1 MTQGQMP
8 TSSMQDMYNQ
18 SPSGAMSSLGM
29 GPRQQFPY
37 GASYD
42 RRWVFPKMKMRWLIR
57 HCAFR
62 NRNWGEGPCP
72 QATSTAV
79 FLLANARKH
88 KLEICQGWAGQGTS
102 LLPKIARAKVVPGTL
117 STPRPPPQGPCVTP
131 AVTSVPA
138 FLPTGRG
145 LGSGATL
152 GCQQARQQWVL
163 GNVFQA
169 LFFQVFPLSPE
180 DVLNWEGV
188 LCSLINIS
196 DKSQGNLFF
205 PRDIPLILKWQVR
218 MHYWSRLF

>member
-1 MTQGQMP
+1 MTY
-8 TSSMQDMYNQ
+8 SK
-18 SPSGAMSSLGM
+18 LC
-29 GPRQQFPY
+29 FPY
-37 GASYD
+37 IRVWALAANVCFLLKFN
-42 RRWVFPKMKMRWLIR
+42 RTVHVRWLPSVAD
-57 HCAFR
+57 C

-131 AVTSVPA
+131 AVTSMPA
-138 FLPTGRG
+138 FLPTGQG
-145 LGSGATL
+145 LGSHATL

-169 LFFQVFPLSPE
+169 LFLQVFPLSPE
-180 DVLNWEGV
+180 NVLNWEGSA
-188 LCSLINIS
+188 LLLN
-196 DKSQGNLFF
+196 KHL
-205 PRDIPLILKWQVR
+205 W
-218 MHYWSRLF
+218 